1 MSGITYR
8 YTNEIVKMI
17 KDVKNLI
24 KESII
29 DGDKGLSFML
39 ITKAGDKFHRIY
51 VKKIS
56 DDNYSFTEKKD
67 DKETEKSISFADVTK
82 MVKASDELDFVAR
95 YLKDSKHKGGAK
107 KSSKKSSKKGS
118 RKGSKK
124 MSGGKKGSRS
134 APKRSSRKTSKKS
147 SRKH

>member
-8 YTNEIVKMI
+8 YTNETVKMI

-51 VKKIS
+51 VKKMS

-67 DKETEKSISFADVTK
+67 DKETEKTLTFADVTK
-82 MVKASDELDFVAR
+82 MVKSSDELEFVGR
-95 YLKDSKHKGGAK
+95 YLKDTKHKGGAK
-107 KSSKKSSKKGS
+107 KSSKKSSKK
-118 RKGSKK
+118 

-134 APKRSSRKTSKKS
+134 ASKKGSRSAPKKTSKKG

>member
-1 MSGITYR
+1 MSGIIYR
-8 YTNEIVKMI
+8 YTLEIYKTV
-17 KDVKNLI
+17 KDVKSLI

-39 ITKAGDKFHRIY
+39 TTKAGDKFHRIS
-51 VKKIS
+51 VKKVS

-67 DKETEKSISFADVTK
+67 DKETEKTLTFADVTK

-95 YLKDSKHKGGAK
+95 YLKDTKHKGGAK
-107 KSSKKSSKKGS
+107 KSSKKSSKK
-118 RKGSKK
+118 
-124 MSGGKKGSRS
+124 MSGGKRSSRS
-134 APKRSSRKTSKKS
+134 APKKS